1 MEEVELEAGQE
12 RLYMEEVEL
21 EAGQERLYMEEEVGH
36 SATTNAGLV
45 AVLGSISAMCVLLC
59 FVRQGFINYKAR
71 RMQKQ
76 LDKLNTVSQPR
87 ILQHDFDKDSSLW
100 F

>member
-1 MEEVELEAGQE
+1 MLLA
-12 RLYMEEVEL
+12 
-21 EAGQERLYMEEEVGH
+21 A
-36 SATTNAGLV
+36 
-45 AVLGSISAMCVLLC
+45 GSISAMCVLLC

-76 LDKLNTVSQPR
+76 LDGMNNVSQPR
-87 ILQHDFDKDSSLW
+87 ILQHDFDRDSSLW